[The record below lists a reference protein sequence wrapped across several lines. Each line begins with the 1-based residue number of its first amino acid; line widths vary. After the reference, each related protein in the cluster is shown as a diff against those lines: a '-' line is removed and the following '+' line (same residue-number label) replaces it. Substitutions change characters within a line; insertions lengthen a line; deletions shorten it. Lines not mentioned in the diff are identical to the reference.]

1 MRKIFLSLLVVFSTL
16 SCMQAQKTS
25 FEKEALDNVKF
36 ATDKTDITFEKILEK
51 YKGKTVVI
59 DVWASWCSDCIKSF
73 PKVKALQ
80 KDNPDVVFLFISMD
94 KTWENWI
101 VGAEKH
107 LLYGEHY
114 MAKDGM
120 KGVFGQSI
128 DLDWIPRYMVVD
140 ATGKI
145 ALYKAVEA
153 DDAKLLE
160 TLKKLQKQKN
170 KR

>member
-1 MRKIFLSLLVVFSTL
+1 MVVFSTL
-16 SCMQAQKTS
+16 SCIQAQKTS
-25 FEKEALDNVKF
+25 FDREALDNVMY

-51 YKGKTVVI
+51 YKGKTIVI
-59 DVWASWCSDCIKSF
+59 DVWASWCSDCIKGL

-80 KDNPDVVFLFISMD
+80 KENPDVVFLFISMD

-107 LLYGEHY
+107 LIVGEHY

-120 KGVFGQSI
+120 KGVFGKSI

-140 ATGKI
+140 AKGNI
-145 ALYKAVEA
+145 ALYKAIEA
-153 DDAKLLE
+153 DDAKIAE
-160 TLKKLQKQKN
+160 TLKKLKKQKN
-170 KR
+170 KK

>member
-1 MRKIFLSLLVVFSTL
+1 MKKIFFSLMVVFSTL
-16 SCMQAQKTS
+16 SCIQAQKTS
-25 FEKEALDNVKF
+25 FDREALDDVMY

-51 YKGKTVVI
+51 YKGKTIVI
-59 DVWASWCSDCIKSF
+59 DVWASWCSDCIKGL

-80 KDNPDVVFLFISMD
+80 KEHPDVVFLFISMD

-107 LLYGEHY
+107 LIAGEHY

-120 KGVFGQSI
+120 KGVFGKSI

-140 ATGKI
+140 AKGNI
-145 ALYKAVEA
+145 ALYKAIEA
-153 DDAKLLE
+153 DDAKIAE
-160 TLKKLQKQKN
+160 TLKKLKKQKS
-170 KR
+170 KK